1 MKRLACALIGAFVL
15 AAPLAAAASANGDA
29 PADEYFGPVKY
40 SAISIRTKID
50 SLSRS
55 YKYRWESDASIVH
68 DADLVAA
75 SYTAWAHKYPHDA
88 WLAPTAYHL
97 AQLYAVVQ
105 SPTARDRA
113 RAEYAYVARTF
124 PKTSEGKSSRQRLA
138 QGFRPLMK
146 ETAVRA
152 TPSPYGTRTAAST
165 AVKATTAP
173 AAMPAP
179 SSSPSAN

>member
-1 MKRLACALIGAFVL
+1 MKRLACALIGAVVL
-15 AAPLAAAASANGDA
+15 AAPLVAAASVSGDA

-50 SLSRS
+50 ALGRA
-55 YKYRWESDASIVH
+55 YKARWENDASIVH

-75 SYTAWAHKYPHDA
+75 SYVAWAHKYPHDT

-105 SPTARDRA
+105 SATARDRA

-124 PKTSEGKSSRQRLA
+124 PKTSEGRASHARLA
-138 QGFRPLMK
+138 QGFRPLVA
-146 ETAVRA
+146 ESALHP
-152 TPSPYGTRTAAST
+152 TPSPYGSRPVAA

-179 SSSPSAN
+179 SSSPTAN